1 MNDRDIDAEFDA
13 IVAHW
18 DDGAAS
24 STPPA
29 PRTVQDITA
38 AYAALSR
45 PEVDSPAPVDEPA
58 ADAAPDSHAGAD
70 ATTDSPVDRTSEQVP
85 DTTRD
90 RVQDV
95 APPIAQEPV
104 REVVVPLPVHRD
116 EPEDQAGS
124 APEAWRQG
132 HSTDEEDE
140 HFEPPPVQLPP
151 GEDIG
156 YWGALLGLV
165 GGPLV
170 LLWVVL
176 SKPFYAGWWTLG
188 AILMFFGGF
197 ALMVLRQPRD
207 RDPFDD
213 DNGARV

>member
-18 DDGAAS
+18 EDDAP
-24 STPPA
+24 TPPK

-45 PEVDSPAPVDEPA
+45 PEADSPSPSDEPA
-58 ADAAPDSHAGAD
+58 DDDAPVAQTPTDRVSAESPTA
-70 ATTDSPVDRTSEQVP
+70 ATTDAPGDAAAPVTGPTVDPAAAS
-85 DTTRD
+85 
-90 RVQDV
+90 
-95 APPIAQEPV
+95 AAEPAGGP
-104 REVVVPLPVHRD
+104 EV
-116 EPEDQAGS
+116 
-124 APEAWRQG
+124 WRQG
-132 HSTDEEDE
+132 PSIEDE
-140 HFEPPPVQLPP
+140 DDHFEPPPVQLPP

-156 YWGALLGLV
+156 YWGALVGLV
-165 GGPLV
+165 GGPLL

-176 SKPFYAGWWTLG
+176 TTPFYAGWWTLG

-197 ALMVLRQPRD
+197 ALLVLRQPKD
-207 RDPFDD
+207 RDPFDN

>member
-18 DDGAAS
+18 GDDA
-24 STPPA
+24 STPPK

-45 PEVDSPAPVDEPA
+45 PEVDPPAPSDEAPAPAESPA
-58 ADAAPDSHAGAD
+58 
-70 ATTDSPVDRTSEQVP
+70 T
-85 DTTRD
+85 
-90 RVQDV
+90 
-95 APPIAQEPV
+95 
-104 REVVVPLPVHRD
+104 D
-116 EPEDQAGS
+116 EPEPVAEPAPQA
-124 APEAWRQG
+124 APEPEAWRQG
-132 HSTDEEDE
+132 PGVDDEDD
-140 HFEPPPVQLPP
+140 HFEPPTVQLPP

-156 YWGALLGLV
+156 YWGALVGLV

-176 SKPFYAGWWTLG
+176 SKPFYGGWWTLG

-197 ALMVLRQPRD
+197 ALLVLRQPRD

>member
-45 PEVDSPAPVDEPA
+45 PEVDSPAPVDQSPADTDADSDTTAEPRSDQA
-58 ADAAPDSHAGAD
+58 SDV
-70 ATTDSPVDRTSEQVP
+70 TTDRA
-85 DTTRD
+85 
-90 RVQDV
+90 QDV
-95 APPIAQEPV
+95 TPPSAHDPV
-104 REVVVPLPVHRD
+104 REVVVPVPVHRAEPD
-116 EPEDQAGS
+116 ETAS

-132 HSTDEEDE
+132 PGADDEDD

-188 AILMFFGGF
+188 AILVFFGGF
-197 ALMVLRQPRD
+197 ALLVLRQPKD
-207 RDPFDD
+207 RDPYDD

>member
-13 IVAHW
+13 IVARW
-18 DDGAAS
+18 DEATDAPPESPSPAAP
-24 STPPA
+24 TPPA
-29 PRTVQDITA
+29 APPVAPPKPRTVQDITS

-45 PEVDSPAPVDEPA
+45 REPDAPAPVGEPTPGSDGPGTGEPA
-58 ADAAPDSHAGAD
+58 SADG
-70 ATTDSPVDRTSEQVP
+70 E
-85 DTTRD
+85 
-90 RVQDV
+90 
-95 APPIAQEPV
+95 E
-104 REVVVPLPVHRD
+104 
-116 EPEDQAGS
+116 
-124 APEAWRQG
+124 PEAWRAG
-132 HSTDEEDE
+132 PSIDDEDD
-140 HFEPPPVQLPP
+140 HFEPPAVQLPP

-165 GGPLV
+165 GGPLL

-176 SKPFYAGWWTLG
+176 SEPFYAGWWTLG

-197 ALMVLRQPRD
+197 GLLVMRQPKD

>member
-13 IVAHW
+13 IVSRW
-18 DDGAAS
+18 DDDAAS
-24 STPPA
+24 PPG
-29 PRTVQDITA
+29 PRTVHDITA

-45 PEVDSPAPVDEPA
+45 PEVDPPSPADGADEVVEADRAVD
-58 ADAAPDSHAGAD
+58 ADRAQEASHEVAAAPVEQPAQSPAGA
-70 ATTDSPVDRTSEQVP
+70 
-85 DTTRD
+85 
-90 RVQDV
+90 
-95 APPIAQEPV
+95 APE
-104 REVVVPLPVHRD
+104 
-116 EPEDQAGS
+116 
-124 APEAWRQG
+124 PEAWRQG
-132 HSTDEEDE
+132 PSTDDEDD

-156 YWGALLGLV
+156 YWGALLGLI

-176 SKPFYAGWWTLG
+176 STPFYAGWWTLG

-197 ALMVLRQPRD
+197 ALLVMRQPKD
-207 RDPFDD
+207 RDPFDN

>member
-18 DDGAAS
+18 GDDAS
-24 STPPA
+24 MLPK

-45 PEVDSPAPVDEPA
+45 PE
-58 ADAAPDSHAGAD
+58 
-70 ATTDSPVDRTSEQVP
+70 TDSPSPSDESTAEDAPSDGTAEGEA
-85 DTTRD
+85 
-90 RVQDV
+90 V
-95 APPIAQEPV
+95 AETPTETEAE
-104 REVVVPLPVHRD
+104 
-116 EPEDQAGS
+116 
-124 APEAWRQG
+124 PEAWRAG
-132 HSTDEEDE
+132 PSVHDEDD
-140 HFEPPPVQLPP
+140 HFEPPPVHLPP

-156 YWGALLGLV
+156 YWGALIGLI

-176 SKPFYAGWWTLG
+176 TTPFYGGWWTLG

-197 ALMVLRQPRD
+197 ALLVLRQPRD
-207 RDPFDD
+207 RDPFDGD
-213 DNGARV
+213 DGARV

>member
-18 DDGAAS
+18 DDDT
-24 STPPA
+24 STPPK

-45 PEVDSPAPVDEPA
+45 QETDPAPPPDDPAQDVVPGAETGSDGVAEAASASAAVEPA
-58 ADAAPDSHAGAD
+58 GDAGDAGE
-70 ATTDSPVDRTSEQVP
+70 ATVPAVEQ
-85 DTTRD
+85 
-90 RVQDV
+90 
-95 APPIAQEPV
+95 PPEQ
-104 REVVVPLPVHRD
+104 
-116 EPEDQAGS
+116 
-124 APEAWRQG
+124 EAWRQG
-132 HSTDEEDE
+132 PSIHDEDD

-156 YWGALLGLV
+156 YWGALVGLI
-165 GGPLV
+165 GGPLL

-176 SKPFYAGWWTLG
+176 TTPFYGGWWTLG

-197 ALMVLRQPRD
+197 ALLVLRQPRN
-207 RDPFDD
+207 RDPFDND
-213 DNGARV
+213 DGARV